1 MNVRVIF
8 IPLSMVESIDS
19 NKEVFKS
26 IPPTAV
32 VFSNDYELV
41 RTRLI
46 NNPEFT
52 NFNNLLPLEYFLVE
66 SLPLVTS
73 KFIGYFN
80 SILKSGLYH
89 EKTPILIVL
98 NDKYLKDIPA
108 KEYDDG
114 DLSLKDYIGI
124 RADWGLLKTDVLD
137 TVENEP
143 KVIVGQ
149 TIYRTQGFT
158 QVELIKDNIYY
169 KDCEFIIKQEISNAD
184 LYAYINN
191 SMQSDEMYL
200 LNCIFKFSTLE
211 VKPSN
216 DNRLTIF
223 KALENT
229 YCSNTDANMKR
240 YNDNGWTY
248 IDSLSRGSQLLLV
261 AGVVLGREVCYAV
274 GAERVENSSYLTR
287 INDMEVKDK
296 TWK

>member
-19 NKEVFKS
+19 NKEVFKC
-26 IPPTAV
+26 IPPAAV
-32 VFSNDYELV
+32 VFSHEYELV
-41 RTRLI
+41 RTKLI

-52 NFNNLLPLEYFLVE
+52 NFNYLLALESEHKKYLPKIKIGFLTFINNLIKSGIYHQKCPIVF
-66 SLPLVTS
+66 
-73 KFIGYFN
+73 
-80 SILKSGLYH
+80 ILKD
-89 EKTPILIVL
+89 E
-98 NDKYLKDIPA
+98 YLEDIPA
-108 KEYDDG
+108 KDYDDG
-114 DLSLKDYIGI
+114 DMSLKEYIGLMNG
-124 RADWGLLKTDVLD
+124 WELLRGDVLS
-137 TVENEP
+137 TVKNEP

-200 LNCIFKFSTLE
+200 LNCVFKFSTLE
-211 VKPSN
+211 VKPSK
-216 DNRLTIF
+216 DKRLTVH

-229 YCSNTDANMKR
+229 YCGNTDANMKR

-248 IDSLSRGSQLLLV
+248 IDSLSRGNQLLLV
-261 AGVVLGREVCYAV
+261 AEVVLGREVCYAV
-274 GAERVENSSYLTR
+274 GPERVENSAYLTR